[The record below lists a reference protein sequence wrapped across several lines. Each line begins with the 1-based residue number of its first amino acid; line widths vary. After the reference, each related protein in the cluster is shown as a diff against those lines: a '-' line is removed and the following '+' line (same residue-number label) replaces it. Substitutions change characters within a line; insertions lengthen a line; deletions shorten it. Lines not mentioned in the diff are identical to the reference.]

1 MYICSYFII
10 MKIIHTYLPTKN
22 GAGIN
27 KLYMYSVA
35 LSVLLAKRYH
45 EKVVIYTN
53 DEFGDIIKKIGL
65 PYDEINTTILDGV
78 ECDTFSIPKLMVY
91 AVQDEPYIHIDLDS
105 FMYEK
110 FDFFDDDVVHCAYGE
125 NFNGVI
131 DSNGELNNF
140 YNTYIDSTVQL
151 KDKLPKEFLKHIKF
165 NDVPNMS
172 LFGVV
177 DYEIVKK
184 ASKYCLNIYKN
195 NTEFFDSNYYYACV
209 IEQLFIP
216 AAIRMLKEERKDKKD
231 LRINFQ
237 MDEPNSI
244 TFIENQFEYPFN
256 INTGNEKVYVSGDWE
271 LFKNIMYNFGGYLH
285 LNGFKNFDKIV
296 FIIKQRIMSDFNGY
310 DYIDVINKLFDEEVE
325 CDGLTKSYFQHLS
338 HHFQK
343 MNNNTIIKKSLM

>member
-1 MYICSYFII
+1 

-27 KLYMYSVA
+27 KLYMYCVT

-45 EKVVIYTN
+45 EKVVLYTN
-53 DEFGDIIKKIGL
+53 DEFGEIVNKIGL
-65 PYDEINTTILDGV
+65 PYDEVNTTLLDGV
-78 ECDTFSIPKLMVY
+78 ECSTFSIPKLMVY
-91 AVQDEPYIHIDLDS
+91 AVQNEPYIHIDLDS

-110 FDFFDDDVVHCAYGE
+110 LEYFDVDTVYCAYGE

-140 YNTYIDSTVQL
+140 FNTYINSTIQL
-151 KDKLPKEFLKHIKF
+151 KDKLPIEFLKHVKF

-177 DYEIVKK
+177 DYELVKQ

-195 NTEFFDSNYYYACV
+195 NVEFFDSDYYYACV

-216 AAIRMLKEERKDKKD
+216 AAMRMLKTQRNDKND
-231 LRINFQ
+231 LKINFKMQ
-237 MDEPNSI
+237 EANSV
-244 TFIENQFEYPFN
+244 TFLEKSFDYPFY
-256 INTGNEKVYVSGDWE
+256 INMGKDRIYVSGEWD
-271 LFKNIMYNFGGYLH
+271 LFKNIMCNFNGFLH
-285 LNGFKNFDKIV
+285 LNGFKNFDKLI
-296 FIIKQRIMSDFNGY
+296 FIIKQRIMSDFDGY
-310 DYIDVINKLFDEEVE
+310 NYIEEIHKLFDEEIE
-325 CDGLTKSYFQHLS
+325 CDGLSKSYFNHTL

-343 MNNNTIIKKSLM
+343 MNNINIVKKNLL